1 MPRHFVALTGAATL
15 QTPQYQLTGQIID
28 DLIKVSATGVVHGV
42 AGTGKTFAVEA
53 HLERLRER
61 EQARP
66 GTRKAP
72 QVVTCTLAF
81 PSKPTMRLVADEL
94 LKALTGTP
102 APRSRNRFYL
112 TAALIEQ
119 LSGPRR
125 LVVVDEAQRL
135 NGDCIELLRHLH
147 DHPDTRFALL
157 YVGGD
162 GCWEV
167 LSREPMLASRVFRRL
182 PFTKLERAKV
192 PALMRG
198 YHAIYRDADEALQ
211 TEVDEAYG
219 KGMLRNW
226 AVFTQTALSLCRA
239 HRLKQI
245 TAEVADNAY
254 AKLGGGLP

>member
-1 MPRHFVALTGAATL
+1 M
-15 QTPQYQLTGQIID
+15 
-28 DLIKVSATGVVHGV
+28 SATGVVHGI

-53 HLERLRER
+53 HLERLRDDRAPATPNPAAGAEPETKPETQR
-61 EQARP
+61 TIPLSGA
-66 GTRKAP
+66 AP

-94 LKALTGTP
+94 LQALTGTP

-112 TAALIEQ
+112 TAALIAE
-119 LSGPRR
+119 LSGPQR
-125 LVVVDEAQRL
+125 LIVVDEAQRL
-135 NGDCIELLRHLH
+135 NSDCIELLRHLH

-167 LSREPMLASRVFRRL
+167 LSREPMLASRVYRRL
-182 PFTKLERAKV
+182 PFKRLETAGG

-198 YHAIYRDADEALQ
+198 YHPIYHGADAALLA
-211 TEVDEAYG
+211 DIDAAYG
-219 KGMLRNW
+219 HGMLRNW
-226 AVFTQTALSLCRA
+226 AVFTRTALALCAA
-239 HRLKQI
+239 HGLDHD

-254 AKLGGGLP
+254 AKLGGGLA